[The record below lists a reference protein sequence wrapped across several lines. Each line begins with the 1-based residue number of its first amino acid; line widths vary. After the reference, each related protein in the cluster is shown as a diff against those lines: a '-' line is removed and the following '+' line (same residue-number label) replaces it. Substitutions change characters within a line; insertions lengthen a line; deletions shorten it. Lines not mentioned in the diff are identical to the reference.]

1 MLMVVLLLN
10 DQYCL
15 TKQQKTGF
23 GRFSCCPVAPYE
35 PAWIEEAFLTSIS
48 PSVVLVVL
56 GNTER
61 DVGTATIAASETFT
75 VTLGMSGSSV

>member
-1 MLMVVLLLN
+1 MVVLLLN

-35 PAWIEEAFLTSIS
+35 PAWIEGTFLTSIS

-61 DVGTATIAASETFT
+61 DVGTATIAAFLTSTEIP
-75 VTLGMSGSSV
+75 GMTGSGRTR